1 MRRQCGVCAVWVR
14 PEEGFVLPSGNRNER
29 TGETPCDNFVCREC
43 VTEAGRN
50 WWVTKQ
56 IECMSKPPGIGLAA

>member
-1 MRRQCGVCAVWVR
+1 MRYQCGVCGVWVGA
-14 PEEGFVLPSGNRNER
+14 EDGMLLPSGNRNAR
-29 TGETPCDNFVCREC
+29 TGETPCDNFVCHSC

-56 IECMSKPPGIGLAA
+56 IEGMKAVAGRR